1 MVVQQRH
8 PAAVAMAAA
17 IIRQHECE
25 HQWITEGLLPPNEK
39 HHNNLVVSQHHSA
52 GRSSSFPLPTRGGV
66 TLPDWS
72 AADPR
77 SQLGRRA
84 NVSAMAMPRTCPL
97 IGSDHVQPSN
107 GQSSPGPLATC
118 GPVTSG
124 RCRRL
129 PFTTLASSSQHP
141 PITSNPLYGNH
152 DHILALLGA
161 HFASS

>member
-1 MVVQQRH
+1 MPFGLPVITL
-8 PAAVAMAAA
+8 AALIVASPVTAN
-17 IIRQHECE
+17 ILFD
-25 HQWITEGLLPPNEK
+25 HQWIMDGLQTPNEE
-39 HHNNLVVSQHHSA
+39 HHNDPVVSQPQSA

-66 TLPDWS
+66 SLPDWS

-84 NVSAMAMPRTCPL
+84 SVSVMAMPRTCPL
-97 IGSDHVQPSN
+97 IGSDHVHPSN

-129 PFTTLASSSQHP
+129 PFTTLASSSQH
-141 PITSNPLYGNH
+141 TL
-152 DHILALLGA
+152 
-161 HFASS
+161 SSHPVYYMATTIIF